1 MAVVRQGLWF
11 LVIGGVQIL
20 ADWLCFVGLSA
31 VGIGVMP
38 ANIAG
43 RLAGAC
49 LGFWLNGRLTFA
61 EKGQARLGR
70 QRMYRYMVAWL
81 FFTLLS
87 TLLLDQVAKQ
97 LSLSSAWL
105 AKPVVECC
113 LAVLSFFV
121 SRHWIY
127 R

>member
-1 MAVVRQGLWF
+1 MAVVRQGAWF
-11 LVIGGVQIL
+11 LMIGALQVL

-31 VGIGVMP
+31 MGVGVVPANLTSRIGV
-38 ANIAG
+38 AF
-43 RLAGAC
+43 

-61 EKGQARLGR
+61 EQGRARLGGR
-70 QRMYRYMVAWL
+70 RMLRYLASLAV
-81 FFTLLS
+81 FTLLS
-87 TLLLDQVAKQ
+87 TLLLDQVASR

-113 LAVLSFFV
+113 MAVMSFFV
-121 SRHWIY
+121 ARHWIY